1 MLKTIIIGLI
11 SILLLGIICF
21 FKIGAKED
29 IDKYR
34 K

>member
-1 MLKTIIIGLI
+1 MIKILTIGLI